1 MHSLLLNR
9 NFHLF
14 LENIKY
20 RFIVGYSASAA
31 ILLIN
36 RFNGLTAKDV
46 FAGAYQIPP
55 SFSFPLEWYF
65 FALAIFLMI
74 GDNPRSL
81 LKAYLPV
88 HRVMLKEYLATI
100 YGLNFFLVG
109 ITVTTWYLLCPGSLL
124 FYFESLLCLLALSAL
139 FASLQLF
146 IAPVLVLMIFATL
159 FALVIT
165 FNDFPFLSVLMALRW
180 TSHQL
185 DNLCGS
191 LLTLVISFGMT
202 HFLYYVDFA

>member
-124 FYFESLLCLLALSAL
+124 FYFESLLCLLLKL
-139 FASLQLF
+139 
-146 IAPVLVLMIFATL
+146 P
-159 FALVIT
+159 
-165 FNDFPFLSVLMALRW
+165 
-180 TSHQL
+180 TSKKL
-185 DNLCGS
+185 
-191 LLTLVISFGMT
+191 
-202 HFLYYVDFA
+202 

>member
-146 IAPVLVLMIFATL
+146 IDPVLVLMIFATL

>member
-9 NFHLF
+9 NFYLF

-139 FASLQLF
+139 FTSLQLF
-146 IAPVLVLMIFATL
+146 IDPVLVLMIFATL

>member
-31 ILLIN
+31 ILLIS

-46 FAGAYQIPP
+46 FSGAYQIPP

-146 IAPVLVLMIFATL
+146 IDPVLVLMIFATL

>member
-146 IAPVLVLMIFATL
+146 IDPVLVLMIFATL

-191 LLTLVISFGMT
+191 LLTLIISFGMT
-202 HFLYYVDFA
+202 HF

>member
-139 FASLQLF
+139 FTSLQLF
-146 IAPVLVLMIFATL
+146 IDPVLVLMIFATL

-180 TSHQL
+180 ASHQL

>member
-88 HRVMLKEYLATI
+88 HRVMLKKYLATI

-146 IAPVLVLMIFATL
+146 IDPVLVLMIFATL

-191 LLTLVISFGMT
+191 LLTLIISFGMT

>member
-146 IAPVLVLMIFATL
+146 IDPVLVLMIFATL

-202 HFLYYVDFA
+202 RFLYYVDFA

>member
-14 LENIKY
+14 LGNIKY

-88 HRVMLKEYLATI
+88 HRVMLKKYLATI

-146 IAPVLVLMIFATL
+146 IDPVLVLMIFATL

-202 HFLYYVDFA
+202 HFLYYVDFV